1 VIRKIFAAALAA
13 AWALSGQI
21 PPAAPAPSAA
31 PAQNQTDPLGRTS
44 PQGAIYQFLEAAHSH
59 DYFRAQRYLDLR
71 SMSTA
76 DRAKQGQDLAKQLED
91 LLDDTGFDIATLSRE
106 PEGYRSDDLPPQ
118 IEHLASFHVGQR
130 TLDMQM
136 EKVVLRNGLRV
147 WMVSA
152 DSVKLIPDAHKMLTE
167 NWFEKQLPQQLVT
180 IQVFQ
185 TPIWRWMAL
194 FGAVIVLWLLVS
206 ALSLTLTTIL
216 RSKSFTPLLRGPF
229 RLMLVS
235 IGFRLAIE
243 LAPPSSIPRLFL
255 ERFDGVAFSV
265 AVAWMVGLLV
275 DILAERWHS
284 HLDPRVQAISYS
296 ILPLGKQILK
306 AAIYLVV
313 LLSVLNAWGISIS
326 TLLAGIGV
334 GGIAVALAAQK
345 TIENLFG
352 GVSVI
357 GDRPVLVGDFCRWND
372 QVGTVIDIGL
382 RSTRIRTLDRTIV
395 SIPNGQFSSMQL
407 ENFSSRDK
415 IWFHP
420 TLNLR
425 KDTSSDQMEKILA
438 AFSDVLASEP
448 KVEVGSVPIR
458 FSAVSAYSLD
468 VEIFAYVATPD
479 FDEYL
484 AIQTKLLLKLVKAV
498 EANGAFLA
506 VPWQQSS
513 DTAGASDISPNP

>member
-31 PAQNQTDPLGRTS
+31 PAQNQTDPLGRAS

-91 LLDDTGFDIATLSRE
+91 LLDDTGFDIATLSRDA
-106 PEGYRSDDLPPQ
+106 EGYRSDNLPPQ
-118 IEHLASFHVGQR
+118 MEHLASFHVGQR
-130 TLDMQM
+130 TVDMQM
-136 EKVVLRNGLRV
+136 EKVELRNGLRV
-147 WMVSA
+147 WVVSA

-206 ALSLTLTTIL
+206 ALSLTLTTLL
-216 RSKSFTPLLRGPF
+216 RSRLFTPLLRGPF
-229 RLMLVS
+229 RLMLIS

-265 AVAWMVGLLV
+265 AVAWMIGLVV

-296 ILPLGKQILK
+296 ILPLGKQIVK
-306 AAIYLVV
+306 AAIYLIV

-326 TLLAGIGV
+326 TVLAGIGV

-352 GVSVI
+352 GISVI
-357 GDRPVLVGDFCRWND
+357 GDRPVLVGDFCRWNN

-382 RSTRIRTLDRTIV
+382 RSTRIRTLDRTVI

-415 IWFHP
+415 VWFHP

-425 KDTSSDQMEKILA
+425 KDTTGAQLQKILA
-438 AFSDVLASEP
+438 DCQDILKNEP
-448 KVEVGSVPIR
+448 KAELGSIPVR
-458 FSAVSAYSLD
+458 FIGPGPYSLD
-468 VEIFAYVATPD
+468 VEIFAYITTAD
-479 FDEYL
+479 FDEFL
-484 AIQTKLLLKLVKAV
+484 GIQQTLLLKIVEAV
-498 EANGAFLA
+498 EAAGSSLA
-506 VPWQQSS
+506 VPWQQSA
-513 DTAGASDISPNP
+513 DTAGAADISPNP